1 LPDATPTP
9 IAPPSPVRRNRAWVA
24 AQIVLTAVVVWFVG
38 TTLVDQWREFRGV
51 TFVTRPDWRFIVGS
65 GVVVLLAYAVLIET
79 LRRILLSWAAPSE
92 TDNRPPLSF
101 MGVARMWSISNFGR
115 YIPGKVWGIGA
126 MATMAHEAGIPA
138 VAAAGSAV
146 LNTVVNIA
154 TGFLVALIAGW
165 RSFDEISKGRTWIG
179 IALLIVAALG
189 IVALPA
195 ILPRMLDVVRRVTRR
210 EISVT
215 SVPHR
220 AVYIALVGNL
230 VSWLV
235 YGAAFQLFV
244 FGVVGEATGS
254 FADYVTAYAWPYI
267 LGYLAIFAP
276 GGLVVRDGALV
287 VALTTLGI
295 APPQQALLI
304 SLTSRLWLTVL
315 ELLPGVLFLAA
326 GARPRSKA
334 T

>member
-1 LPDATPTP
+1 M
-9 IAPPSPVRRNRAWVA
+9 
-24 AQIVLTAVVVWFVG
+24 
-38 TTLVDQWREFRGV
+38 
-51 TFVTRPDWRFIVGS
+51 
-65 GVVVLLAYAVLIET
+65 VLLAYAVLIET
-79 LRRILLSWAAPSE
+79 LRRILLVWAAPSE
-92 TDNRPPLSF
+92 KDNRPQLSF
-101 MGVARMWSISNFGR
+101 LSVARMWSISNFGR

-126 MATMAHEAGIPA
+126 MAAMAKQAGIPG

-154 TGFLVALIAGW
+154 TGFLVALVAGW

-179 IALLIVAALG
+179 VALVAVAALG
-189 IVALPA
+189 LVALPA
-195 ILPRMLDVVRRVTRR
+195 ILPKMLEVARRVTRR
-210 EISVT
+210 EISVA

-230 VSWLV
+230 VSWLL

-244 FGVVGEATGS
+244 FGVIGESRGS

-276 GGLVVRDGALV
+276 GGIGVRDGALAAV
-287 VALTTLGI
+287 LPPLGI
-295 APPQQALLI
+295 AAPPEALLI

-326 GARPRSKA
+326 GALPRSKA
-334 T
+334 TH

>member
-1 LPDATPTP
+1 MRDATPTP

-24 AQIVLTAVVVWFVG
+24 AQIVLTAVVAWFVG
-38 TTLVDQWREFRGV
+38 KTLVDQWREFRGV

-79 LRRILLSWAAPSE
+79 LRRILRAWG
-92 TDNRPPLSF
+92 PPKPKDPGRLSF
-101 MGVARMWSISNFGR
+101 MSVARMWSISNFGR
-115 YIPGKVWGIGA
+115 YVPGKVWGIGA
-126 MATMAHEAGIPA
+126 MAAMAQQAGISG

-179 IALLIVAALG
+179 VALLIVAALG
-189 IVALPA
+189 LVALPA

-210 EISVT
+210 DISVT

-220 AVYIALVGNL
+220 AVYIALAGNL
-230 VSWLV
+230 ISWLV

-287 VALTTLGI
+287 VVLTTLGI

-326 GARPRSKA
+326 GSRPRSKA
-334 T
+334 TH